1 MKFVKY
7 HVCYADYIITDDIGE
22 ERSARAICNRHS
34 GVGACGLVLVRENP
48 FRAGFFRPDGRE
60 APLDLSAAL
69 CAGAYLGERS
79 GSPKICMLTSA
90 GVCET
95 EIAPNGE
102 MRAEIQYKKT
112 GEIKARRADVG
123 SGIEYIKT
131 SACGSTRAICMV
143 NDIYNAILFGV
154 GEKMSAYGAFGGGAD
169 VDFVRVISRDRIEV
183 KSYERG
189 VGYITSG
196 SGAFAAAKVLA
207 ALGECG
213 ESVDIAV
220 DCGKMR
226 VSVGNETRLYASV
239 SKVMKGETA

>member
-1 MKFVKY
+1 MNFAKY
-7 HVCYADYIITDDIGE
+7 HVSYADYIVSDDIGV
-22 ERSARAICNRHS
+22 ERSARAVCDRHS

-48 FRAGFFRPDGRE
+48 FRARFFRPDGRE
-60 APLDLSAAL
+60 VTLDISAAL

-95 EIAPNGE
+95 EIAPSGE
-102 MRAEIQYKKT
+102 MSAAIPYKKT
-112 GEIKARRADVG
+112 GEMKVRHADIG
-123 SGIEYIKT
+123 SGIEYIK
-131 SACGSTRAICMV
+131 SFFCGTTRAVCRV

-154 GEKMSAYGAFGGGAD
+154 GEKMSGYGAFGSGAD
-169 VDFVRVISRDRIEV
+169 VDFVRTLSRDKIEV
-183 KSYERG
+183 RSYERG

-207 ALGECG
+207 ELGECG
-213 ESVDIAV
+213 ENVEIAV

-226 VSVGNETRLYASV
+226 VSTGSDARLYAGV
-239 SKVMKGETA
+239 SKVMRGEI